1 MKPQHA
7 ATKRLSR
14 CSCCVSTH
22 AKRLNQGRTKPGNSA
37 ARQKAKRDIRNARD
51 S

>member
-14 CSCCVSTH
+14 CPCCTSSH
-22 AKRLNQGRTKPGNSA
+22 AKSKNQGRSKPGNSA
-37 ARQKAKRDIRNARD
+37 ARQKAKREIRKEC
-51 S
+51 